1 MSDVRFDGK
10 VALVTGAGGGL
21 GRSHALLLARR
32 GAKVV
37 VNDLG
42 GSLTGEGQSS
52 TPAEKVCEEIRSA
65 GGEAVPNYDSVADYE
80 AAQRIVGTALDAFGR
95 IDIVI
100 NNAGI
105 LRDKSFAKMEE
116 ADFDAVIAV
125 HLKGAFNVTKAAWP
139 HFREQGYGRVIM
151 TSSAAG
157 LYGNF
162 GQANYSAA
170 KMGLVGLGQTLAQEG
185 AKYNI
190 HTNIIA
196 PIARSRMTET
206 IFPPEL
212 LEKIGPELVSPLVAW
227 LCSEACEANGEI
239 FEVGAGLITRN
250 KWARTGPWMAE
261 PGQELT
267 IEAIR
272 AAWEAIMDLSS
283 VRVCPSIQDSLNQFV
298 AHATGQSG

>member
-1 MSDVRFDGK
+1 M
-10 VALVTGAGGGL
+10 
-21 GRSHALLLARR
+21 
-32 GAKVV
+32 
-37 VNDLG
+37 
-42 GSLTGEGQSS
+42 
-52 TPAEKVCEEIRSA
+52 
-65 GGEAVPNYDSVADYE
+65 
-80 AAQRIVGTALDAFGR
+80 
-95 IDIVI
+95 I

-139 HFREQGYGRVIM
+139 HLREQGYGRVVM
-151 TSSAAG
+151 TASAAG

-206 IFPPEL
+206 IFPPDL
-212 LEKIGPELVSPLVAW
+212 LEKLDPGLVSPLVAW
-227 LCSEACEANGEI
+227 LCSDACDANGDL
-239 FEVGAGLITRN
+239 FEVGAGLVTRN
-250 KWARTGPWMAE
+250 KWARTGPWMVDPE
-261 PGQELT
+261 SDLT
-267 IEAIR
+267 IEQIR
-272 AAWEAIMDLSS
+272 EAWPQIMDLSS
-283 VRVCPSIQDSLNQFV
+283 VTICPTIQDSLNQFV
-298 AHATGQSG
+298 AHATGKDA

>member
-1 MSDVRFDGK
+1 MSEVRFHGK
-10 VALVTGAGGGL
+10 VAIVTGAGGGL
-21 GRSHALLLARR
+21 GRSHALLLASR

-37 VNDLG
+37 VNDVG
-42 GSLTGEGQSS
+42 GSLTGEGHSD
-52 TPAEKVCEEIRSA
+52 TPAQKVCDEIKEA
-65 GGEAVPNYDSVADYE
+65 GGEAVPNYDSVADFQ
-80 AAQRIVGTALDAFGR
+80 AALRIVQTALDAFGR
-95 IDIVI
+95 VDIVI

-139 HFREQGYGRVIM
+139 HLREQGYGRVVM
-151 TSSAAG
+151 TASAAG

-206 IFPPEL
+206 IFPPDL
-212 LEKIGPELVSPLVAW
+212 LEKLDPGLVSPLVAW
-227 LCSEACEANGEI
+227 LCSDACDANGDL
-239 FEVGAGLITRN
+239 FEVGAGLVTRN
-250 KWARTGPWMAE
+250 KWARTGPWMVDPE
-261 PGQELT
+261 SDLT
-267 IEAIR
+267 IEQIR
-272 AAWEAIMDLSS
+272 EAWPQIMDLSS
-283 VRVCPSIQDSLNQFV
+283 VTICPTIQDSLNQFV
-298 AHATGQSG
+298 AHATGKDA